1 MLVLFV
7 ILVGVLGLVIYNAIG
22 WPGVGDA
29 SSCPSGSVS
38 VLIPARNEEAHIRDA
53 LMPVL
58 DQGAVVKEVLVYD
71 DHSIDRTA
79 AYVREVSMRS
89 EKVRLIPP
97 LALPQGWCGKPFAC
111 AQLAAV
117 ASGDWLLFIDADAR
131 IQPGAAG
138 RMVTE
143 AMQRKATLLSFW
155 PGLDMKGFWERALMP
170 MLNFVVFSMF
180 PAPLSFHMQMPALGL
195 AHGACILIRRD
206 VYQLTGGHAMVRAEL
221 FEDTVLA
228 RAWRKAGQTG
238 FCMDG
243 QDVVRVRMYDSLSG
257 IWTGFQKNTY
267 PAFRHEVN
275 FWLFLLFHAVCFLM
289 PFGMMFFSRAAL
301 ASAVVIVLMRLVQA
315 ARFHYSWWA
324 ALLHPM
330 AEIGLL
336 AVALRSW
343 FRCHHGE
350 GVEWKGRV
358 YQGRGMGAA

>member
-22 WPGVGDA
+22 WPGVGGA
-29 SSCPSGSVS
+29 SACPAGSVS

-79 AYVREVSMRS
+79 ACVREVSMRS

-111 AQLAAV
+111 AQLASA

-131 IQPGAAG
+131 IQPGAVG
-138 RMVTE
+138 RMITE

-180 PAPLSFHMQMPALGL
+180 PAPLSFHMKMPALGL

-228 RAWRKAGQTG
+228 RAWRKAGQTR

-257 IWTGFQKNTY
+257 IWT
-267 PAFRHEVN
+267 VN
-275 FWLFLLFHAVCFLM
+275 AAGVMKDLSKYEDRKDSK
-289 PFGMMFFSRAAL
+289 PFSSAL
-301 ASAVVIVLMRLVQA
+301 AVTVTSTSIVAASLMR
-315 ARFHYSWWA
+315 
-324 ALLHPM
+324 
-330 AEIGLL
+330 
-336 AVALRSW
+336 
-343 FRCHHGE
+343 
-350 GVEWKGRV
+350 
-358 YQGRGMGAA
+358 